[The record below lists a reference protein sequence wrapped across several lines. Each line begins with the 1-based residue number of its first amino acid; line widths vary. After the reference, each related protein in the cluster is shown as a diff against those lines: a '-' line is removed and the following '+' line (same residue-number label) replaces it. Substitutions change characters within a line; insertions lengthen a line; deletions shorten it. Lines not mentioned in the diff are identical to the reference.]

1 MSINGIRLVNENEYS
16 IFYVDSFSDELKDL
30 IRYNLQSVCNGF
42 SDVQDDLFSF
52 FSYQNTLKFF
62 FETYDTK
69 KESIRKGIIGELLAH
84 LLIPKY
90 HNNLKST
97 SILKNFEENQIK
109 KGFDIVYYDYSTSN
123 LWYSES
129 KSGRSGTSINSTT
142 YNKVLL
148 YKSRSGI
155 LEMFNSGRNKLW
167 DKARSEVDKTIEIN
181 KGRINIKNILAKDS
195 PVIDTKNNKK
205 KVILISI
212 LYHNLSDEI
221 EPLSVKSFQKKTHK
235 MDIFDETF
243 ILSIQK
249 EAYESVEEF
258 LKSEIKS

>member
-1 MSINGIRLVNENEYS
+1 MSINGIRLVNEKEYS
-16 IFYVDSFSDELKDL
+16 IFYVDNFSNELKNL
-30 IRYNLQSVCNGF
+30 IRENLQSICNGF
-42 SDVQDDLFSF
+42 SDVQDDLYSF

-69 KESIRKGIIGELLAH
+69 EESIRKGIIGELLAH
-84 LLIPKY
+84 LLIPTY

-129 KSGRSGTSINSTT
+129 KSGRSGTSVNSTI

-148 YKSRSGI
+148 YKSRAGM

-181 KGRINIKNILAKDS
+181 KGRIDIKNMLAKDS
-195 PVIDTKNNKK
+195 PIIAAKNKKK

-212 LYHNLSDEI
+212 LYHNLLDEI
-221 EPLSVKSFQKKTHK
+221 EPISVKSFQEKTHK
-235 MDIFDETF
+235 KGIFDETF
-243 ILSIQK
+243 VLSIQK
-249 EAYESVEEF
+249 EAYESVETF
-258 LKSEIKS
+258 LKSEIIS